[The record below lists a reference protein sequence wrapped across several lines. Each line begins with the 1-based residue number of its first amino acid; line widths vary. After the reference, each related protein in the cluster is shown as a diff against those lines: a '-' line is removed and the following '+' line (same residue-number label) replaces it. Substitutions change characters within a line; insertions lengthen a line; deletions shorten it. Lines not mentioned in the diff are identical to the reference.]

1 MRTARAAE
9 AARAFFLPFRFL
21 CPALK
26 HASLAPGQGAGY
38 NKGKP
43 AGPNDESEECLMM
56 PTTLQIGANIA
67 ARRRARGLTQEQL
80 AASLGVSAP
89 AVSKWETDS
98 SYPDI
103 TLLCPL
109 ARALRCRVDEL
120 LQFAPAMTE
129 AEAAEHLDSVVHL
142 ALSGDRTGAE
152 QALTALVQEYPG
164 CAVLQYHA
172 AVGWS
177 ALQIL
182 FPQADEADRQ
192 RWQARALA
200 LWEELHSGSDAA
212 MAQYAANQLASHAVL
227 HGELDRAE
235 ALLAELPQQIVD
247 PTMTRYQLQ
256 LKQGDPD
263 AARATL
269 QKRLFALVQQA
280 AGVLASL
287 PTVLPETQRQLAA
300 AEAYHTLA
308 AAFGLL
314 DSSALLKVE
323 PLLKEG
329 RVPQAAAALEAYVDV
344 LTGPVPTPDPA
355 LFAPTLPAKSAAAA
369 DKDPD
374 LRALRQVLQRQL
386 AADPAFAPLL
396 DDPRAR
402 AALERLAQ

>member
-1 MRTARAAE
+1 MKKRCHDAVKGETEAGPAAD
-9 AARAFFLPFRFL
+9 
-21 CPALK
+21 
-26 HASLAPGQGAGY
+26 AG
-38 NKGKP
+38 P
-43 AGPNDESEECLMM
+43 AGRQPDCDT
-56 PTTLQIGANIA
+56 PGF
-67 ARRRARGLTQEQL
+67 
-80 AASLGVSAP
+80 
-89 AVSKWETDS
+89 SKWETDS

-235 ALLAELPQQIVD
+235 ALLDELPQQIVD

-256 LKQGDPD
+256 LKQGAPD

-269 QKRLFALVQQA
+269 QKRLFALGA
-280 AGVLASL
+280 AGGRRAGGAARRTAGKRSASWRR
-287 PTVLPETQRQLAA
+287 PKRTTRWPARSVCWI
-300 AEAYHTLA
+300 
-308 AAFGLL
+308 
-314 DSSALLKVE
+314 
-323 PLLKEG
+323 
-329 RVPQAAAALEAYVDV
+329 QAHC
-344 LTGPVPTPDPA
+344 
-355 LFAPTLPAKSAAAA
+355 
-369 DKDPD
+369 
-374 LRALRQVLQRQL
+374 
-386 AADPAFAPLL
+386 
-396 DDPRAR
+396 
-402 AALERLAQ
+402 

>member
-1 MRTARAAE
+1 M
-9 AARAFFLPFRFL
+9 
-21 CPALK
+21 
-26 HASLAPGQGAGY
+26 SQ
-38 NKGKP
+38 
-43 AGPNDESEECLMM
+43 
-56 PTTLQIGANIA
+56 LQIGANIA

-263 AARATL
+263 AARAT
-269 QKRLFALVQQA
+269 
-280 AGVLASL
+280 
-287 PTVLPETQRQLAA
+287 
-300 AEAYHTLA
+300 
-308 AAFGLL
+308 
-314 DSSALLKVE
+314 
-323 PLLKEG
+323 
-329 RVPQAAAALEAYVDV
+329 
-344 LTGPVPTPDPA
+344 
-355 LFAPTLPAKSAAAA
+355 
-369 DKDPD
+369 
-374 LRALRQVLQRQL
+374 
-386 AADPAFAPLL
+386 
-396 DDPRAR
+396 
-402 AALERLAQ
+402 